1 MQFSN
6 AADAVPV
13 GNAASE
19 PCTVPGG
26 VAGEPGLPRVQAEG
40 AGQRGRNERIPVS
53 ERIGVYKD
61 HSRNQISAIGNKHIR
76 SIVYWSNRFTHCGNH
91 IYDMWEAPQHCHC
104 TLQGIVM
111 ETLTVVDLLGRWN
124 GGGSF
129 RGREWS
135 EKEGLPSDAEI
146 VMHCV
151 AAYFDSRV
159 EI

>member
-61 HSRNQISAIGNKHIR
+61 YLPLSDFCNRQQSY
-76 SIVYWSNRFTHCGNH
+76 SFDSNRFTHCGNH

-151 AAYFDSRV
+151 AAYFDSRG